1 MCFKC
6 LPNLLNI
13 RFLDV
18 IPGADPEILKKE
30 ALYVSHH
37 SWLTKKFLF
46 FRWSEK
52 AKITLE
58 AVSFNIFKLLPFLKR
73 RQYILSPIK
82 SYQFFKIYKRFYKK
96 KEKKLIQQSI
106 GKKTGKVGLCF
117 IACCFIKL
125 FKIIIN
131 HFFLNRSFCSQDF
144 FFISQAR

>member
-37 SWLTKKFLF
+37 GWLTKKFLF
-46 FRWSEK
+46 FRWFKK

-82 SYQFFKIYKRFYKK
+82 SYQFFQIYKRFYKK
-96 KEKKLIQQSI
+96 KEKSSYSSQW
-106 GKKTGKVGLCF
+106 GKKLGNVGLCF
-117 IACCFIKL
+117 IAGCFIKP

-131 HFFLNRSFCSQDF
+131 HFLLNRSLCSQHF

>member
-37 SWLTKKFLF
+37 GWLTKKFLF
-46 FRWSEK
+46 FRWFK
-52 AKITLE
+52 KVKITLE

-96 KEKKLIQQSI
+96 KEKKLIQQSM
-106 GKKTGKVGLCF
+106 GKKTGKCWT
-117 IACCFIKL
+117 L
-125 FKIIIN
+125 FYSRLFYKA
-131 HFFLNRSFCSQDF
+131 L
-144 FFISQAR
+144 

>member
-18 IPGADPEILKKE
+18 IPGVDPEILKKE
-30 ALYVSHH
+30 ALYISHH
-37 SWLTKKFLF
+37 GWLTKKKKI
-46 FRWSEK
+46 FRWSKK
-52 AKITLE
+52 AKITSE

-96 KEKKLIQQSI
+96 KEKKLIQQSM
-106 GKKTGKVGLCF
+106 GKKTGKSWT
-117 IACCFIKL
+117 L
-125 FKIIIN
+125 FYSRLFYKA
-131 HFFLNRSFCSQDF
+131 L
-144 FFISQAR
+144 

>member
-30 ALYVSHH
+30 ALYASHH
-37 SWLTKKFLF
+37 GWLTKKKLF
-46 FRWSEK
+46 FRWSKK
-52 AKITLE
+52 AKITSE

-96 KEKKLIQQSI
+96 KEKKLIQQSM
-106 GKKTGKVGLCF
+106 GKKTGKSWT
-117 IACCFIKL
+117 L
-125 FKIIIN
+125 FYSRLFYKA
-131 HFFLNRSFCSQDF
+131 L
-144 FFISQAR
+144 